1 MTCTVLVLRGGPDV
15 EHEVSLASGEAVTQ
29 ALRNAKYNVIDKKID
44 DRINAAALREMEF
57 DVVFPVLHGPWGEGG
72 GLQLELDTAQCR
84 YVGSAAAAAATAMD
98 KDSTKSLAIQLG
110 IPTPNWELLRAGEHI
125 TLPPPLVIKPPREG
139 SSIDIFICHDAVAA
153 EQHSHEL
160 LQRHHTVMAE
170 QYITGRELT
179 IGVVHDMPLPPI
191 EIVPASDSYDYDAKY
206 LRDDTRYILDPN
218 IPDDIMAACT
228 DAALRLGK
236 ALGCRDLWRADFM
249 LDTRGPWLLELNTMP
264 GFTTHSLLPK
274 AAFHAGRSMEQL
286 CSDLVEHALGRE

>member
-1 MTCTVLVLRGGPDV
+1 
-15 EHEVSLASGEAVTQ
+15 
-29 ALRNAKYNVIDKKID
+29 
-44 DRINAAALREMEF
+44 
-57 DVVFPVLHGPWGEGG
+57 
-72 GLQLELDTAQCR
+72 
-84 YVGSAAAAAATAMD
+84 
-98 KDSTKSLAIQLG
+98 
-110 IPTPNWELLRAGEHI
+110 
-125 TLPPPLVIKPPREG
+125 
-139 SSIDIFICHDAVAA
+139 
-153 EQHSHEL
+153 
-160 LQRHHTVMAE
+160 
-170 QYITGRELT
+170 
-179 IGVVHDMPLPPI
+179 MPLPPI
-191 EIVPASDSYDYDAKY
+191 EIVPASDSYDYDAMY